1 MTQIANKIKELVKKA
16 GVELGLDLVV
26 VNLEHPDDIKNG
38 DYSTNVAF
46 TALRN
51 IAKKTEVST
60 MNIRVGA
67 LGLNSWAA
75 SSPRQLAEQ
84 IKNEIEKGLPKE
96 ISKVEVAGA
105 GFINFYLSRKFFAE
119 SVGEIIKDEDFGK
132 GELLSGKTALFEY
145 TDPNPFKAFHIG
157 HLMANAV
164 GETLSRIAGNQ
175 GANVKRIC
183 YQGDIGLH
191 VAKTVWAMQEMK
203 DKMPEDS
210 DSFEEKIT
218 FMGDAYVLGT
228 NTYDA
233 DEKIGQDIK
242 EINKRLFDKSDEK
255 LNELYDK
262 GREWSLLYFDS
273 IYKKL
278 GTKFDD
284 FIFESEVA
292 ELGKRTVEQNI
303 PNVFTE
309 SEGAVIFKGE
319 DHGLHTRVFLN
330 SQRLPTYEA
339 KELGNAMEKA
349 RRHKFDLSVI
359 TSASEIS
366 DYFKVLKC
374 VMGLIDKE
382 NADKTHFVGHGMLRF
397 ADGKMSSRKGNIITG
412 ESLINDIKEVA
423 MGKIEKEVDDKD
435 KISEAVAI
443 AAIKYSILRQ
453 SPGKDIIFDKEKA
466 LSFEGDSG
474 PYLQYAYVRTQ
485 SLMEKAKAA
494 HIEADIKHVS
504 QDVFNIEKFLYRFG
518 EITTRAWEEKAPQLI
533 VEYLTH
539 LAGAFNNFY
548 AQGLIISE
556 AADAQYK
563 VAITKAFSIVMKRG
577 LELLGIPVLNKM

>member
-1 MTQIANKIKELVKKA
+1 MFDIANKIKDLVKKA
-16 GVELGLDLVV
+16 GVELGLDLAV

-38 DYSTNVAF
+38 DYSTNVA
-46 TALRN
+46 LMY
-51 IAKKTEVST
+51 AK
-60 MNIRVGA
+60 A
-67 LGLNSWAA
+67 LGK
-75 SSPRQLAEQ
+75 SPREIADG
-84 IKNEIEKGLPKE
+84 IKNEILKNLPKE

-105 GFINFYLSRKFFAE
+105 GFINFYLSREFFAE
-119 SVGEIIKDEDFGK
+119 SIGEIIKDENFGK
-132 GELLSGKTALFEY
+132 GELLAGKTALFEY

-175 GANVKRIC
+175 GATVKRIC

-191 VAKTVWAMQEMK
+191 VAKTVWAMQEMR
-203 DKMPEDS
+203 DKMPDDS
-210 DSFEEKIT
+210 DSFDEKIK

-228 NTYDA
+228 NTYDENESVQA
-233 DEKIGQDIK
+233 EIK
-242 EINKRLFDKSDEK
+242 NINKKLFEKSDEK

-330 SQRLPTYEA
+330 SQGLPTYEA

-349 RRHKFDLSVI
+349 RRHRFDISII
-359 TSASEIS
+359 TSANEIA

-374 VMGLIDKE
+374 VMGLIDPE
-382 NADKTHFVGHGMLRF
+382 NAAKTHFVGHGMLRF

-412 ESLINDIKEVA
+412 ESLIGDIQEVA
-423 MGKIEKEVDDKD
+423 MGKIEKEVDDKN

-474 PYLQYAYVRTQ
+474 PYLQYSFVRTQ
-485 SLMEKAKAA
+485 SLLEKAKAA
-494 HIEADIKHVS
+494 NTNAAVQTVP
-504 QDVFNIEKFLYRFG
+504 QDLFNIEKFLYRFP

-533 VEYLTH
+533 VEYLTQ
-539 LAGAFNNFY
+539 LAGSFNNFY
-548 AQGLIISE
+548 AQGLIIS
-556 AADAQYK
+556 DAPDASYK

-577 LELLGIPVLNKM
+577 LELLGIPVLTRM

>member
-1 MTQIANKIKELVKKA
+1 MFDISNKIKKLVKIA
-16 GVELGLDLVV
+16 GNNLGLDLDV

-38 DYSTNVAF
+38 DYSTNVAL
-46 TALRN
+46 AY
-51 IAKKTEVST
+51 AK
-60 MNIRVGA
+60 A
-67 LGLNSWAA
+67 LGK
-75 SSPRQLAEQ
+75 SPREIAEQ
-84 IKNEIEKGLPKE
+84 IKNEIIKSLPKE

-105 GFINFYLSRKFFAE
+105 GFINFYLSREFFAK
-119 SVGEIIKDEDFGK
+119 SVGEIIQDEDFGK
-132 GELLSGKTALFEY
+132 GKTLEGKMALFEY

-175 GANVKRIC
+175 GAMVKRIC

-191 VAKTVWAMQEMK
+191 VAKTVWAMQKMRADMPK
-203 DKMPEDS
+203 DS
-210 DSFEEKIT
+210 ASFEEKIK

-228 NTYDA
+228 NTYD
-233 DEKIGQDIK
+233 ENESVQTDIK
-242 EINKRLFDKSDEK
+242 TINKKLFEKSDAK
-255 LNELYDK
+255 LQELYDR
-262 GREWSLLYFDS
+262 GREWSLLYFDL

-349 RRHKFDLSVI
+349 RRHKFDISII
-359 TSASEIS
+359 TSASEIA

-374 VMGLIDKE
+374 VMGLIDPE
-382 NADKTHFVGHGMLRF
+382 NAVKTHFVGHGMLRF

-412 ESLINDIKEVA
+412 ESLIDGIKEVA
-423 MGKIEKEVDDKD
+423 MEKIEKETDDKE

-474 PYLQYAYVRTQ
+474 PYLQYAFVRTQ
-485 SLMEKAKAA
+485 SLLEKADKANLKA
-494 HIEADIKHVS
+494 GIKNVS
-504 QDVFNIEKFLYRFG
+504 ENVFNIEKFLYRFP

-539 LAGAFNNFY
+539 LAGSFNNFY
-548 AQGLIISE
+548 AQGLIIS
-556 AADAQYK
+556 DAPDAPYK

-577 LELLGIPVLNKM
+577 LELLGIPVLTKM

>member
-1 MTQIANKIKELVKKA
+1 MFDISNKIKDLVKKA
-16 GVELGLDLVV
+16 GSNLSLDLAV
-26 VNLEHPDDIKNG
+26 VNLEHPDDIQNG
-38 DYSTNVAF
+38 DYSTNVAL
-46 TALRN
+46 AY
-51 IAKKTEVST
+51 AK
-60 MNIRVGA
+60 A
-67 LGLNSWAA
+67 LGKP
-75 SSPRQLAEQ
+75 PREIAEQ
-84 IKNEIEKGLPKE
+84 IKNEIVKSLPNE

-105 GFINFYLSRKFFAE
+105 GFINFYLSREFFAE

-132 GELLSGKTALFEY
+132 GKILEGKTALFEY

-175 GANVKRIC
+175 GATVKRIC

-191 VAKTVWAMQEMK
+191 VAKTVWAMQKMK
-203 DKMPEDS
+203 DDMPKDT
-210 DSFEEKIT
+210 DSFEEKIK

-228 NTYDA
+228 NTYDE
-233 DEKIGQDIK
+233 DEVAQADIK
-242 EINKRLFDKSDEK
+242 VINKKLFEKSDAE
-255 LNELYDK
+255 LQELYDK
-262 GREWSLLYFDS
+262 GREWSLLYFDL

-292 ELGKRTVEQNI
+292 DLGKRTVEQNI

-349 RRHKFDLSVI
+349 RRHKFDISII

-374 VMGLIDKE
+374 VMGLIDPE
-382 NADKTHFVGHGMLRF
+382 NSAKTHFVGHGMLRF

-412 ESLINDIKEVA
+412 ESLIDDIKEVA
-423 MGKIEKEVDDKD
+423 MTKIEKETDDKD

-453 SPGKDIIFDKEKA
+453 SPGKDIIFDREKA

-474 PYLQYAYVRTQ
+474 PYLQYSFVRTQ
-485 SLMEKAKAA
+485 SLLEKANKANL
-494 HIEADIKHVS
+494 EAGIKNVS
-504 QDVFNIEKFLYRFG
+504 EDLFNIEKFLYRFP

-533 VEYLTH
+533 VEYLTQ
-539 LAGAFNNFY
+539 LAGSFNNFY
-548 AQGLIISE
+548 AQGLIIS
-556 AADAQYK
+556 DASDAPYK
-563 VAITKAFSIVMKRG
+563 VAITKAFNIVMKRG
-577 LELLGIPVLNKM
+577 LELLGIPVLNRM